1 MPCFCGNKLHV
12 CNSETKAV
20 SLLTCISS
28 FWYIYGCGSAKS
40 IPQYPHDFQLCSD
53 GLTLSRETSEV
64 TGLDW
69 ENLGFGLIET
79 DFMYVA
85 KCGPDGIF
93 SKGEV
98 LPFGPIALSPSA
110 GVLNY
115 GQVSRESSHPV

>member
-1 MPCFCGNKLHV
+1 M
-12 CNSETKAV
+12 
-20 SLLTCISS
+20 
-28 FWYIYGCGSAKS
+28 
-40 IPQYPHDFQLCSD
+40 
-53 GLTLSRETSEV
+53 
-64 TGLDW
+64 DW

-85 KCGPDGIF
+85 KCGTDGIF

-115 GQVSRESSHPV
+115 GQVSRKTSHPVSHLYLYRIGTTITWQLGIRPTGTEYA

>member
-1 MPCFCGNKLHV
+1 
-12 CNSETKAV
+12 
-20 SLLTCISS
+20 
-28 FWYIYGCGSAKS
+28 
-40 IPQYPHDFQLCSD
+40 
-53 GLTLSRETSEV
+53 
-64 TGLDW
+64 LDW

-85 KCGPDGIF
+85 KCGPDGIL

>member
-1 MPCFCGNKLHV
+1 MFSSSFCG
-12 CNSETKAV
+12 A
-20 SLLTCISS
+20 
-28 FWYIYGCGSAKS
+28 YGCGSAKS
-40 IPQYPHDFQLCSD
+40 YHRCPDDFQCHSD

-64 TGLDW
+64 TDLDW

-85 KCGPDGIF
+85 KCGADGIF
-93 SKGEV
+93 SKGEI

-115 GQVSRESSHPV
+115 GQVSQETSHLVSCLYVYRFGNLEQL